1 MKTSATAPT
10 VQIKIVL
17 NHEHYAHFVSKL
29 EQEGCN
35 SLTEMFRK
43 AIFNKWPLHKSTSST
58 TSSSSSEVRPEF
70 VPSSLP
76 RTKEEK
82 NEERE
87 KSPHTPL
94 KRKKQEK
101 KNLSTSTRAR
111 VRV

>member
-43 AIFNKWPLHKSTSST
+43 AIFNKWPLQNQGGAT
-58 TSSSSSEVRPEF
+58 
-70 VPSSLP
+70 SSLP
-76 RTKEEK
+76 VRWRIAGSGDAAPPGVEV
-82 NEERE
+82 NRGQRERCPSQVLQV
-87 KSPHTPL
+87 SPICEDLCGFVGTP
-94 KRKKQEK
+94 
-101 KNLSTSTRAR
+101 NHH
-111 VRV
+111 

>member
-43 AIFNKWPLHKSTSST
+43 AIFNKWPLQNQGGAT
-58 TSSSSSEVRPEF
+58 
-70 VPSSLP
+70 SSLP
-76 RTKEEK
+76 
-82 NEERE
+82 
-87 KSPHTPL
+87 
-94 KRKKQEK
+94 
-101 KNLSTSTRAR
+101 
-111 VRV
+111 VRWRIAGRGDAAPPGAEANRGQRGRCPSRC